1 MASIQRK
8 GFSPQINELSNIF
21 KALGHP
27 ARLTI
32 IELLL
37 KEGRIKCKEIA
48 LSIPLAETTVN
59 RHTRVLFDQGIIGYE
74 KYINE
79 THYILNP
86 IAVSEA
92 KKYLKMTLKNNDMDT
107 NYSNVYF
114 HKQPIA

>member
-8 GFSPQINELSNIF
+8 GFSNQTNQLSNIF

-37 KEGRIKCKEIA
+37 KEGRVKCKEIA
-48 LSIPLAETTVN
+48 FSIPLSETTVN
-59 RHTRVLFDQGIIGYE
+59 RHIRVLFEQGIIGYE
-74 KYINE
+74 KHINE
-79 THYILNP
+79 THYVLNP
-86 IAVSEA
+86 IAINVA
-92 KKYLKMTLKNNDMDT
+92 KKYLKQTLKSNDQDM

-114 HKQPIA
+114 HLQPTD

>member
-8 GFSPQINELSNIF
+8 GFSNQTNHLSNIF

-37 KEGRIKCKEIA
+37 QEGRVKCKEIL
-48 LSIPLAETTVN
+48 LSIPLSETTAN
-59 RHTRVLFDQGIIGYE
+59 RHIRVLFEQGILGYE
-74 KYINE
+74 KYANE

-86 IAVSEA
+86 IAFSTA
-92 KKYLKMTLKNNDMDT
+92 KKYLKTALKNNDST
-107 NYSNVYF
+107 LNYSNVYF
-114 HKQPIA
+114 HLQPTD